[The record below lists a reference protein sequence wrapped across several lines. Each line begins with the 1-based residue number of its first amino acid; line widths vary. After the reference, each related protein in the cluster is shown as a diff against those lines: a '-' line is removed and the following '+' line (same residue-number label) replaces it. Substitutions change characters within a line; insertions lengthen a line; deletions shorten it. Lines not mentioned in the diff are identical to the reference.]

1 MRAILKTATLSAAF
15 LSFPRVILLSSILLL
30 GRMPAAFALDGVYQG
45 CWTDYAGNNYCEEPS
60 YDSSSYSSSVPD
72 YYGASGSLGD
82 AAGRLGEAVAG
93 VWAAAAARQAELAA
107 LRRQAL
113 ANNEQGN
120 IYYKNG
126 DYDNA
131 IAYYLA
137 AMETLPNDSVILANL
152 RRAQGHQLND
162 RASAAH
168 DQGDYQ
174 GAIAL
179 YKQALEFSPEDIG
192 IRRNLTRAEKSVARE
207 KLQGEAE
214 RRRQQTEKIKLELLP
229 SISEIFSDLA
239 PPATVA
245 DAGGLGFEAI
255 SAPGAAD
262 APAPDTGGL
271 DFEIPAAETAG
282 TDGFDGEDFSGLRD
296 APRNVPE
303 AGKRELPIAPMPSAL
318 IENPGLEAEEKMP
331 GANLG
336 RAPTAG
342 EQLKSAAFHGGQTF
356 REGESAAYADAKNIF
371 DQSDGAHKGGLD
383 AVSIDYAGMGKE
395 ALPIPEERL
404 GDSSLKPLAEAWNQ
418 KDRSHRQAEE
428 KLKKFE
434 SKEDKT
440 PQDFVEIAKARQEI
454 TVIESEK
461 QVLKI
466 KIDDAIQKPAP
477 EKAVLPKKPEPP
489 PPVLGKPKKKGNDE
503 FIMVE

>member
-1 MRAILKTATLSAAF
+1 MRAILNTATRLLF
-15 LSFPRVILLSSILLL
+15 LRILLLSSFLIL
-30 GRMPAAFALDGVYQG
+30 GRMPPAAALEGVYQG
-45 CWTDYAGNNYCEEPS
+45 CWTDHAGNNYCEEPS

-82 AAGRLGEAVAG
+82 AAGRLGEAVASA
-93 VWAAAAARQAELAA
+93 WAAAAARQAELAV

-174 GAIAL
+174 NAIAL
-179 YKQALEFSPEDIG
+179 YTQALEFSPEDLD

-239 PPATVA
+239 PPVTVA
-245 DAGGLGFEAI
+245 EAGAGGLTFEGFSAPASEGIPETGELNFETPAPAAGSIEGFE
-255 SAPGAAD
+255 
-262 APAPDTGGL
+262 
-271 DFEIPAAETAG
+271 E
-282 TDGFDGEDFSGLRD
+282 EDFSDLRD
-296 APRNVPE
+296 VPGNLTE
-303 AGKRELPIAPMPSAL
+303 AGQPELPIDAMPRAF
-318 IENPGLEAEEKMP
+318 IENPDLKEKEEMP
-331 GANLG
+331 GVNLG

-342 EQLKSAAFHGGQTF
+342 EQLKSAAFHGGKTF
-356 REGESAAYADAKNIF
+356 REGKSAAYEDAQNIF

-418 KDRSHRQAEE
+418 KDRSHRQAGE
-428 KLKKFE
+428 KLKQLE

-466 KIDDAIQKPAP
+466 KIDDAIQKPDP
-477 EKAVLPKKPEPP
+477 VKAVRPKKPEPP
-489 PPVLGKPKKKGNDE
+489 PPMLEKPKKKGNDE